1 MGGVLDASGNAKEDP
16 RRTVATG
23 ERLNDHTR
31 VPGLETRFAWNGD
44 VSLAYQ
50 VCGQDSTDLL
60 YLQGYC
66 SNVDM
71 NWESPY
77 LSRFLRGL
85 AGHAR
90 LIITDRRGWGCSERF
105 TPGHV
110 PDVEILSDD
119 ILAVMDAAGSERVSI
134 LATYESAV
142 VASLFAATHPDRTRS
157 LILIDPLVTYL
168 PTQET
173 PWMPSLARWQ
183 EQIRLVR
190 ETWGTLDWPDAPK
203 GSERDWFARYAR
215 ASVTPGGLAAELGSY
230 LHTDIRAVLPS
241 IQVPTLV
248 LVDTD
253 AFYEV
258 PPETGHFAAAKIPD
272 ARVVE
277 HSSQGGSHFHWYA
290 RGDAIVET
298 VARFLDQ
305 VGEEEAEFSRILATV
320 LFTDIVE
327 STKRAAEMGDR
338 RWRDVVE
345 RHHATVRA
353 LLARYRGTEVDT
365 AGDGFFASFDG
376 PARAVRCA
384 IAIRDAMQPLGIEV
398 RAGLHTG
405 EVETIGDKIGGLA
418 VSMGARVAALAAPSE
433 VLVSQTVRDL
443 MVGSDLMFHERGSH
457 ELKGVPGEWRVYAAA
472 RGGVGT
478 GTE

>member
-1 MGGVLDASGNAKEDP
+1 MDGP
-16 RRTVATG
+16 
-23 ERLNDHTR
+23 
-31 VPGLETRFAWNGD
+31 ETRFAWNGD

-50 VCGQDSTDLL
+50 VCGNGPTDLL

-66 SNVDM
+66 SNVDT
-71 NWESPY
+71 NWDSPY
-77 LSRFLRGL
+77 LSRFLRSL
-85 AGHAR
+85 ASHAR

-105 TPGHV
+105 TPGYV

-119 ILAVMDAAGSERVSI
+119 ILAVMEAADAERISI
-134 LATYESAV
+134 LATYESAI
-142 VASLFAATHPDRTRS
+142 VASLFAATYPDRTRS
-157 LILIDPLVTYL
+157 LILVDPLVTYL
-168 PTQET
+168 PTEET

-190 ETWGTLDWPDAPK
+190 ETWGTHDWPDSPE
-203 GSERDWFARYAR
+203 GSERGWFSRYAR

-230 LHTDIRAVLPS
+230 LYTDIRAVLPT

-253 AFYEV
+253 SFYEV
-258 PPETGHFAAAKIPD
+258 PPETGHFVAGKIPD

-277 HSSQGGSHFHWYA
+277 HSSQGGHHFHWYA
-290 RGDAIVET
+290 RGDAIVAS
-298 VARFLDQ
+298 VGRFLDQ
-305 VGEEEAEFSRILATV
+305 VGEEEAAFSRILATV

-327 STKRAAEMGDR
+327 STQRAAALGDR

-353 LLARYRGTEVDT
+353 LLARYRGTEIDT

-376 PARAVRCA
+376 PGRAVRCA
-384 IAIRDAMQPLGIEV
+384 MAIADAVRPLGIEV

-405 EVETIGDKIGGLA
+405 EVETVGDKIGGLA
-418 VSMGARVAALAAPSE
+418 VNMGARVAALAAPSE

-443 MVGSDLMFHERGSH
+443 MVGSDLTFDERGSH

-472 RGGVGT
+472 RDVAAAD
-478 GTE
+478 